1 MYPYGESIRVPYDGT
16 RTCTCVLYPYF
27 DAICDLSVL
36 GIRMYLMADW
46 QL

>member
-1 MYPYGESIRVPYDGT
+1 MYPYGESIRMMELV
-16 RTCTCVLYPYF
+16 RCTCVLYF

-36 GIRMYLMADW
+36 GIRMYLIADW